1 MITHSFHA
9 GHLRLACN
17 LFHSIDFDYTCDILR
32 GIPPFNPWML
42 RELSKVPLKLDP
54 NVPGPF
60 LISQPKISSGITSVR
75 KPDPASFNFRAR
87 IICTAAQ
94 RDLRLMEWP
103 GKKYRV
109 WVLVVWAG
117 LSFLFFS
124 ALRLNSVNANIWI
137 VGCYARQESKSTILQ
152 KKKSGGSGILIVLT
166 VSHCLARNYLQRR
179 KFWLEIFEK
188 CYEFLYK
195 AITVSIWGR

>member
-87 IICTAAQ
+87 IMIFNYLYGRAERFKADGMA
-94 RDLRLMEWP
+94 RKKISSVSVSGMGRLKFP
-103 GKKYRV
+103 
-109 WVLVVWAG
+109 
-117 LSFLFFS
+117 FFFS
-124 ALRLNSVNANIWI
+124 FAP
-137 VGCYARQESKSTILQ
+137 
-152 KKKSGGSGILIVLT
+152 
-166 VSHCLARNYLQRR
+166 
-179 KFWLEIFEK
+179 
-188 CYEFLYK
+188 
-195 AITVSIWGR
+195 